1 METFRLI
8 LVFALIIMFVAF
20 MMKKIVPTIIALP
33 IMGILVA
40 LIASAG
46 KLPLLG
52 LFNYETVVAGKT
64 ISNFGIFSFVITDG
78 LKMMSG
84 AIATVIFASAFSKML
99 MKQNVIEKIIKT
111 AAEFAG
117 DRPLI
122 LALVFYVVVSVI
134 FMAIGGLGAVILVG
148 SIILPIMLSA
158 GIKPLHAAAIF
169 LFAFSSGGV
178 LNPMNYSAFIALLA
192 PTMGNNTAAAQQA
205 LVNMSWPIY
214 LVAFGLPL
222 IYIIKNVRPAKS
234 VKSWSAE
241 SNITNKT
248 KDVNSIAML
257 APIIPVVILI
267 TTQLIGY
274 VVPAEIAIVI
284 GILYVLFTTK
294 SLNRMQLIAQSFL
307 EGTQDVAGVILL
319 MLGLGILIK
328 GFQYPAVQEIMAPAI
343 ETCVSYLQNPMTYVI
358 GFTIGSVLALYRGPL
373 NTYGI
378 GGALPA
384 LFGAA
389 GFSPM
394 AIIWALRADGNM
406 QGFADPTNSHNIWIA
421 DYVNVD
427 VNEILKEV
435 FIYGILMALIILA
448 YAVFIAKIPLAI

>member
-8 LVFALIIMFVAF
+8 LVFAVIVVFVAL

-46 KLPLLG
+46 NLPLLG
-52 LFNYETVVAGKT
+52 LFNYETVVAGET
-64 ISNFGIFSFVITDG
+64 VNNPGIFSFVITDG

-84 AIATVIFASAFSKML
+84 AVATVIFASAFSKML

-205 LVNMSWPIY
+205 LINMSWPIY

-222 IYIIKNVRPAKS
+222 IYIIKNVRPTKS

-241 SNITNKT
+241 SNIGSKT
-248 KDVNSIAML
+248 KDVSAIAML

-267 TTQLIGY
+267 TAQVLGY
-274 VVPAEIAIVI
+274 AVPAEIAIVI
-284 GILYVLFTTK
+284 GILYVLLTTK
-294 SLNRMQLIAQSFL
+294 SQNRMQLTAQSFL

-319 MLGLGILIK
+319 MLGLGVLIK
-328 GFQYPAVQEIMAPAI
+328 GFQYPAVQVIMAPAI
-343 ETCVSYLQNPMTYVI
+343 ETCVSYLQNPMTYVL
-358 GFTIGSVLALYRGPL
+358 GFTVGSVLALYRGPL

-421 DYVNVD
+421 DFVNVD

-435 FIYGILMALIILA
+435 FIYGILMAFIILA
-448 YAVFIAKIPLAI
+448 YAVFIAKIPLVI